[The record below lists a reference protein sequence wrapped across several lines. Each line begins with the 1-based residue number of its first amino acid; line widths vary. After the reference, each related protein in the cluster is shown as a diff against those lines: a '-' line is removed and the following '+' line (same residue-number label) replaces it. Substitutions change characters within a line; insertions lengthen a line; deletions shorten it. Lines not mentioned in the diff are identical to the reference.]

1 MIQNALRF
9 TVAAFVFAVAG
20 SAHAN
25 IQISTNTFDLASSD
39 EADMVNTNTL
49 SGYLIHSD
57 NHSSSF
63 LFNSYSEALNFPLAD
78 YGNGNLHSAS
88 FILDVRPGYQITGV
102 KFSGMLSGE
111 LQTTPIPRGENY
123 SGQEGV
129 AVNDMRTWM
138 NVGTTLYGN
147 DIGTKYVQYD
157 NTNGTRDFSIGM
169 YGLSLTGQKHLE
181 VMTVA
186 GTGAQASFWTFAS
199 REVYVSGGD
208 ASYASMN
215 VLNPTLTIYTAPV
228 PEPETYA
235 MLLAGLM
242 GVGAIARRRRAA
254 CADKA

>member
-1 MIQNALRF
+1 MIQNVLRF

-39 EADMVNTNTL
+39 EADMINTNPL

-88 FILDVRPGYQITGV
+88 FILDVRPGYQITGI
-102 KFSGMLSGE
+102 KFSALLTGE
-111 LQTTPIPRGENY
+111 LQTTPIPRGDYY

-129 AVNDMRTWM
+129 AINDMRTWM
-138 NVGTTLYGN
+138 NLGTSLYGR
-147 DIGTKYVQYD
+147 DIGRKYVQSD
-157 NTNGTRDFSIGM
+157 NINGTRDFSIGM

-181 VMTVA
+181 VMSSA
-186 GTGAQASFWTFAS
+186 GTGAQASSWTYAYYDAYYTS
-199 REVYVSGGD
+199 GD
-208 ASYASMN
+208 ASYASMS

-235 MLLAGLM
+235 MLLAGLI